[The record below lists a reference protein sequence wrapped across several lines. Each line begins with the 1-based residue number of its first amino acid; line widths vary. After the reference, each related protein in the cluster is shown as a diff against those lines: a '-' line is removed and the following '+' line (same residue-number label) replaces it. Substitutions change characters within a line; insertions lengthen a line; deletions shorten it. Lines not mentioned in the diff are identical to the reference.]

1 MEPKKEETASF
12 VIRFTQKVFAD
23 ENGESQVQWRGNIQ
37 HVQGGDEKRFSDFE
51 EVIKFIQSKLT
62 SLTLEA
68 IGDKTPEE
76 QQGILHK
83 SFELWKTMTY
93 TYPQQFL
100 EAFTNPEVP
109 AKQMQQQLDAMQDFF
124 KRGLQLDSWMG
135 GAGLQDKQVPPIWNA
150 LLDRLDRLEQKVDR
164 MLDKD

>member
-1 MEPKKEETASF
+1 METKKEETASF
-12 VIRFTQKVFAD
+12 VVRFTQKVFTD
-23 ENGESQVQWRGNIQ
+23 ESGESQVQWRGNIQ

-68 IGDKTPEE
+68 IGDKSPEE

-100 EAFTNPEVP
+100 EAFTNPELP
-109 AKQMQQQLDAMQDFF
+109 AKQMEQQLNAVQAFF
-124 KRGLQLDSWMG
+124 TQGLQLDAWM
-135 GAGLQDKQVPPIWNA
+135 QVPGSKTSQVSPLGNK
-150 LLDRLDRLEQKVDR
+150 LLERLERLEQKVDR
-164 MLDKD
+164 LLEKD